1 MRCRG
6 LIAMG
11 VLVWSAGAYAT
22 DAGVALAQRSVCLAC
37 HQVDVKRVGPSFRDI
52 AIRYSTNAEAA
63 AYLARSIRDGSRGLW
78 GAIPMPAQRHVDPAT
93 ALLLGEWIVSLAP
106 RAPEAEVASAEAAPS
121 EDVGKDAGKDT
132 EKDASEGSDA
142 SVATERP
149 ATNPGM
155 TQ

>member
-1 MRCRG
+1 MRCRE

-11 VLVWSAGAYAT
+11 VLVWSADAYAT

-52 AIRYSTNAEAA
+52 AIRYSANAEAA
-63 AYLARSIRDGSRGLW
+63 AYLARSIREGSRGVW

-93 ALLLGEWIVSLAP
+93 ALLLGEWIMSLAP
-106 RAPEAEVASAEAAPS
+106 RASEAAVASDGAASS
-121 EDVGKDAGKDT
+121 EGAGDDSGKDASKGF
-132 EKDASEGSDA
+132 DASPA
-142 SVATERP
+142 AARP
-149 ATNPGM
+149 ANIPKV